1 MECRDYLANQD
12 SAEHNPNKTSMKELT
27 IGIDI
32 GGTNTKYGIVDR
44 EGNVVFQGSISTTQY
59 EQFKDYFKA
68 LSAALREGIAAINFE
83 HKVIGIGVGAANGNY
98 YKGTI
103 ERATNLP
110 WKGIIPLA
118 DMFREEFDI
127 PAIVTNDANAAA
139 VGELVYGAAKGMKDF
154 VVITLGTGLGSGF
167 VCSGVLLNGK
177 HGIAGEV
184 GHTSVNPAGR
194 YCNCGKRGCLET
206 YVSATGIKRTV
217 YKLLADHLEPS
228 ELRGISFDNL
238 TTKMIT
244 ECAVRGD
251 VVALAAFEYTG
262 RILGMKLAETVVHTD
277 PEAIFLFG
285 GLSLAGDLI
294 FKPTIKHME
303 ANLMPLFRGKVKV
316 LPSALQ
322 NQAAPI
328 LGASSLVWNYLDN
341 QQLKE
346 AIA

>member
-1 MECRDYLANQD
+1 
-12 SAEHNPNKTSMKELT
+12 MKEIT

-32 GGTNTKYGIVDR
+32 GGTNTKFGIVDR
-44 EGNVVFQGSISTTQY
+44 AGNVLFQDRIKTQEHEVVFDLVNDLAKAIKESITNLGN
-59 EQFKDYFKA
+59 DYS
-68 LSAALREGIAAINFE
+68 L
-83 HKVIGIGVGAANGNY
+83 VGIGVGAANGNY

-103 ERATNLP
+103 EHATNLK

-118 DMFREEFDI
+118 DMLSKPFGV
-127 PAIVTNDANAAA
+127 PTLVTNDANAAA
-139 VGELVYGAAKGMKDF
+139 VGEMVYGAARNMKDF

-167 VCSGVLLNGK
+167 VCNGQLINGK
-177 HGIAGEV
+177 HGIAGEL
-184 GHTSVNPAGR
+184 GHTTVNYAGR

-206 YVSATGIKRTV
+206 YVSATGIKRSV

-238 TTKMIT
+238 NTKMIT
-244 ECAVRGD
+244 EAAIRGD
-251 VVALAAFEYTG
+251 IVAREAFEYTG
-262 RILGMKLAETVVHTD
+262 RILGTKLAETVVHTD

-303 ANLMPLFRGKVKV
+303 ANLMPVFRGKVKI
-316 LPSALQ
+316 LPSGLQ

-328 LGASSLVWNYLDN
+328 LGASSRVWNSLEE
-341 QQLKE
+341 KGKVH
-346 AIA
+346 A

>member
-1 MECRDYLANQD
+1 MR
-12 SAEHNPNKTSMKELT
+12 ELT

-32 GGTNTKYGIVDR
+32 GGTNTKYGIVDK
-44 EGNVVFQGSISTTQY
+44 EGNVVVQGSISTTQY
-59 EQFKDYFKA
+59 EEFNDFFDGMA
-68 LSAALREGIAAINFE
+68 NALRDAMKAIDYDF
-83 HKVIGIGVGAANGNY
+83 KILGIGVGAANGNY

-103 ERATNLP
+103 ERATNLK
-110 WKGIIPLA
+110 WKGVIPLA
-118 DMFREEFDI
+118 DMLTEQFHV

-139 VGELVYGAAKGMKDF
+139 VGEMVYGAAKGMKDF
-154 VVITLGTGLGSGF
+154 IVITLGTGLGSGF
-167 VCSGVLLNGK
+167 VSNGLLLNGK

-194 YCNCGKRGCLET
+194 FCNCGKRGCLET

-217 YKLLADHLEPS
+217 YKLLADHLEAS

-244 ECAVRGD
+244 ESAVRGD

-262 RILGMKLAETVVHTD
+262 RILGMKLAETAVHTD

-303 ANLMPLFRGKVKV
+303 ANLMPVFRGKIKV
-316 LPSALQ
+316 LPSQLQ

-341 QQLKE
+341 TQLKE
-346 AIA
+346 AIV

>member
-1 MECRDYLANQD
+1 MRD
-12 SAEHNPNKTSMKELT
+12 LT

-32 GGTNTKYGIVDR
+32 GGTNTKFGIVDR
-44 EGNVVFQGSISTTQY
+44 AGNVVSHGSISTAQY
-59 EQFKDYFKA
+59 DAFKDFFKG
-68 LSAALREGIAAINFE
+68 LSVALRAEIARIDGS
-83 HKVIGIGVGAANGNY
+83 HKIIGVGVGAANGNY

-118 DMFREEFDI
+118 DMFKEEFDL
-127 PAIVTNDANAAA
+127 PCIVTNDANAAA
-139 VGELVYGAAKGMKDF
+139 VGEMVYGSAKGMKDF

-167 VCSGVLLNGK
+167 VANGQLLNGK

-194 YCNCGKRGCLET
+194 FCNCGKRGCLET

-238 TTKMIT
+238 STKMIT
-244 ECAVRGD
+244 ESAVRGD

-303 ANLMPLFRGKVKV
+303 SNLMPLFRGKVKV
-316 LPSALQ
+316 LPSGLQ

-328 LGASSLVWNYLDN
+328 IGASSLVWNYLDN
-341 QQLKE
+341 ITLKE
-346 AIA
+346 ALA

>member
-1 MECRDYLANQD
+1 MNEMR
-12 SAEHNPNKTSMKELT
+12 ELT

-32 GGTNTKYGIVDR
+32 GGTNTKFGIVDR
-44 EGNVVFQGSISTTQY
+44 AGQVVHQGNIKTA
-59 EQFKDYFKA
+59 QFEEFREYFNELA
-68 LSAALREGIAAINFE
+68 AALRKAMSEVEGDHRIL
-83 HKVIGIGVGAANGNY
+83 GIGVGAANGNY

-118 DMFREEFDI
+118 DMLKEEFNI
-127 PAIVTNDANAAA
+127 PAIITNDANAAA
-139 VGELVYGAAKGMKDF
+139 VGEMVYGSAKGMKDF
-154 VVITLGTGLGSGF
+154 IVITLGTGLGSGF
-167 VCSGVLLNGK
+167 VANGQLLNGK

-206 YVSATGIKRTV
+206 YVSATGIRRTV
-217 YKLLADHLEPS
+217 YKLLADHLEDS

-238 TTKMIT
+238 STKMIT
-244 ECAVRGD
+244 DAAVRGD

-294 FKPTIKHME
+294 FKPTIRHME

-316 LPSALQ
+316 LPSGLQ

-328 LGASSLVWNYLDN
+328 LGASSLVWNFLDN
-341 QQLKE
+341 QKLQQQTLNSPQTVQN
-346 AIA
+346 

>member
-1 MECRDYLANQD
+1 
-12 SAEHNPNKTSMKELT
+12 MKELT

-32 GGTNTKYGIVDR
+32 GGTNTKYGVVDR
-44 EGNVVFQGSISTTQY
+44 DGNVIIHGSISTTEY
-59 EQFKDYFKA
+59 EEFKDYFKA
-68 LSAALREGIAAINFE
+68 LVAAIRE
-83 HKVIGIGVGAANGNY
+83 EMESVKVESKFLGIGVGAANGNY

-103 ERATNLP
+103 ERATNLK

-118 DMFREEFDI
+118 DLLKEEFEM
-127 PAIVTNDANAAA
+127 PAIITNDANAAA
-139 VGELVYGAAKGMKDF
+139 VGEMVYGAAKGMKDF
-154 VVITLGTGLGSGF
+154 IVITLGTGLGSGF
-167 VCSGVLLNGK
+167 VANGQLLNGK

-238 TTKMIT
+238 NTKMIT
-244 ECAVRGD
+244 EAAIRGD
-251 VVALAAFEYTG
+251 IVAQAAFEYTG

-294 FKPTIKHME
+294 FKPTIRHME

-316 LPSALQ
+316 LPSGLQ

-341 QQLKE
+341 TQRQ
-346 AIA
+346 ARQVIA

>member
-1 MECRDYLANQD
+1 MN
-12 SAEHNPNKTSMKELT
+12 ELT

-32 GGTNTKYGIVDR
+32 GGTNTKYGIVDKN
-44 EGNVVFQGSISTTQY
+44 GQVIFHGSISTT
-59 EQFKDYFKA
+59 EFEDFKDYLKA
-68 LSAALREGIAAINFE
+68 LANAIREGIKTIKGE
-83 HKVIGIGVGAANGNY
+83 HKILGIGVGAANGNY

-103 ERATNLP
+103 ERATNLK

-118 DMFREEFDI
+118 DMLKEEFDM

-139 VGELVYGAAKGMKDF
+139 VGEMVYGAAKGMKDF
-154 VVITLGTGLGSGF
+154 IVITLGTGLGSGF
-167 VCSGVLLNGK
+167 VANGQLLNGK

-238 TTKMIT
+238 NTKMIT
-244 ECAVRGD
+244 EAAVRGD
-251 VVALAAFEYTG
+251 IVALAAFEYTG

-294 FKPTIKHME
+294 FKPTIRHME

-316 LPSALQ
+316 LPSGLQ

-341 QQLKE
+341 SQRQYQKV
-346 AIA
+346 IA

>member
-1 MECRDYLANQD
+1 MR
-12 SAEHNPNKTSMKELT
+12 ELT

-32 GGTNTKYGIVDR
+32 GGTNTKFGIVDR
-44 EGNVVFQGSISTTQY
+44 QGSVISQGRISTAQYKEFKQFFQG
-59 EQFKDYFKA
+59 
-68 LSAALREGIAAINFE
+68 LSEALRKEIKNIPGD
-83 HKVIGIGVGAANGNY
+83 HKIIGVGIGAANGNY

-103 ERATNLP
+103 ERATNLK

-118 DMFREEFDI
+118 DMFKEEFDL

-139 VGELVYGAAKGMKDF
+139 VGEMVYGAAKGMKDF

-167 VCSGVLLNGK
+167 VSNGQLLNGK

-244 ECAVRGD
+244 EAAVRGD
-251 VVALAAFEYTG
+251 IIAQAAFEYTG

-303 ANLMPLFRGKVKV
+303 ANLMPLFRGKVKI
-316 LPSALQ
+316 LPSGLQ

-328 LGASSLVWNYLDN
+328 IGASSLVWNYLDN
-341 QQLKE
+341 AKVKE

>member
-1 MECRDYLANQD
+1 M
-12 SAEHNPNKTSMKELT
+12 
-27 IGIDI
+27 
-32 GGTNTKYGIVDR
+32 GG
-44 EGNVVFQGSISTTQY
+44 S
-59 EQFKDYFKA
+59 
-68 LSAALREGIAAINFE
+68 
-83 HKVIGIGVGAANGNY
+83 
-98 YKGTI
+98 
-103 ERATNLP
+103 
-110 WKGIIPLA
+110 
-118 DMFREEFDI
+118 
-127 PAIVTNDANAAA
+127 
-139 VGELVYGAAKGMKDF
+139 
-154 VVITLGTGLGSGF
+154 GLGSGF
-167 VCSGVLLNGK
+167 VCNGVLHNGK

-194 YCNCGKRGCLET
+194 YCNCGKRGSLET
-206 YVSATGIKRTV
+206 YVSPTGIKRTV

-341 QQLKE
+341 QQFKE

>member
-1 MECRDYLANQD
+1 
-12 SAEHNPNKTSMKELT
+12 MKDLT

-44 EGNVVFQGSISTTQY
+44 AGNVLHQGNIPTTQY
-59 EQFKDYFKA
+59 EEFQDYFDA
-68 LSAALREGIAAINFE
+68 MADALRQGIQELPGDTRI
-83 HKVIGIGVGAANGNY
+83 VGIGVGAANGNY
-98 YKGTI
+98 YSGNI
-103 ERATNLP
+103 ERATNLK
-110 WKGIIPLA
+110 WKGVLPLA
-118 DMFREEFDI
+118 RLFKEEFDI
-127 PAIVTNDANAAA
+127 PCILTNDANAAA
-139 VGELVYGAAKGMKDF
+139 VGEMIYGNAKNMKDF

-167 VCSGVLLNGK
+167 VCGGVLLNGH

-228 ELRGISFDNL
+228 ELRGISFEDLN
-238 TTKMIT
+238 TKMIS
-244 ECAVRGD
+244 EAAHRGD
-251 VVALAAFEYTG
+251 VVANEAFEYTG

-294 FKPTIKHME
+294 FRPTIKHME
-303 ANLMPLFRGKVKV
+303 ANLMPLFRGKIKV

-328 LGASSLVWNYLDN
+328 LGASSLVWDYLDKL
-341 QQLKE
+341 QLKSE
-346 AIA
+346 LA